1 MKIYHLTIL
10 GYYTNSDTT
19 HQVSVTC
26 DYMTWDD
33 AGCYILYV
41 RDGSKAPKFVACY
54 PIKFTIVTDVE
65 DVE

>member
-1 MKIYHLTIL
+1 
-10 GYYTNSDTT
+10 
-19 HQVSVTC
+19 
-26 DYMTWDD
+26 MTWDD
-33 AGCYILYV
+33 AGCYIFYV